1 MSYKRFTTVAGKTI
15 ITRMTDSSRIK
26 LEKGRKPKMN
36 PTSEAVAKINK
47 INQERELTAKMNASF
62 RPGDWWITLSNEI
75 GVTVEESMAKIAKL
89 KRGLQRY
96 CKREGIP
103 YKMIETVGIGTVKGK
118 AHHHVVLNQEIP
130 MEVVYRYWQ
139 QEMVF
144 AQPLKGWNYQKV
156 AAYMLK
162 NAEESKNKR
171 GKFMKA
177 FRCSRQVTRPEPRVE
192 EMTRAASYDIEDIKP
207 RKGYQVDRDSIRVYD
222 HPITGAACLEY
233 IEVSMEPEPRIKR
246 YYKGRPAK
254 WEGLYPPG
262 LPEQISIDEIMN
274 GEA

>member
-1 MSYKRFTTVAGKTI
+1 MSYKRFTTIAGKTI

-26 LEKGRKPKMN
+26 SEKGRKPRVN

-118 AHHHVVLNQEIP
+118 VHHHVVLNQEIP

-162 NAEESKNKR
+162 NA
-171 GKFMKA
+171 
-177 FRCSRQVTRPEPRVE
+177 
-192 EMTRAASYDIEDIKP
+192 
-207 RKGYQVDRDSIRVYD
+207 
-222 HPITGAACLEY
+222 
-233 IEVSMEPEPRIKR
+233 
-246 YYKGRPAK
+246 
-254 WEGLYPPG
+254 
-262 LPEQISIDEIMN
+262 
-274 GEA
+274 